1 MSLRN
6 SRDMRSASPLPPSA
20 CAPNRFLRPL
30 HQTSAAERTSWWKVT
45 DQLSAKDPTRRIMQ
59 HDGLQPRRAVR
70 SCTAFFSTSVLLMQG
85 EVLSAM
91 MRSVYASFAASAK
104 ISVLSVWPVAHPCS
118 SRAERTGRHSR
129 PSLSPPSFNARTKQP
144 RQCSCSCYPSSPY
157 LTSPHTALPPLLS
170 SSHHPGVSLSDRCQ
184 MTTNTKRQSRH
195 QRCMSATSIPTN
207 VARFTAVGLC

>member
-1 MSLRN
+1 M
-6 SRDMRSASPLPPSA
+6 
-20 CAPNRFLRPL
+20 
-30 HQTSAAERTSWWKVT
+30 
-45 DQLSAKDPTRRIMQ
+45 
-59 HDGLQPRRAVR
+59 
-70 SCTAFFSTSVLLMQG
+70 
-85 EVLSAM
+85 SAM
-91 MRSVYASFAASAK
+91 MRSVYASFAPSAK

-170 SSHHPGVSLSDRCQ
+170 SSHHPGVPLSDRCQ

-207 VARFTAVGLC
+207 FARFTAVGLCYPPLVCDHFVCDHFVCDQGPTRSKALVPACLFTMRSKHSPFLFSEPANHRTPSMASAGKFPL